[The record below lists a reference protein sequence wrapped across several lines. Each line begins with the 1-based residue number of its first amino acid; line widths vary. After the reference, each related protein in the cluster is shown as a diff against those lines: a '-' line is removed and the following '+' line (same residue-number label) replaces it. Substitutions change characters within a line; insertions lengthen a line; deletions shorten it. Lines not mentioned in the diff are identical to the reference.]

1 MRISIAVIFI
11 IAIIALIACS
21 IIAHHS
27 HKAIGKSVAFLN
39 AAAIP
44 PVIGNLLITLSDDI
58 HISTIGYYF
67 YFIGM
72 NIFMY
77 ALINFTINYCKK
89 SVERHKPP
97 FFLFI
102 LLFIDTVQLLLNNI
116 FGHAFSLEKTEVD
129 GYAYYKLVPHIGQ
142 VFHRIVDY
150 GTIFCVFLIF
160 TIIIIRISRIY
171 REKYSIILISLI
183 VVTIWQTYY
192 IFSRTPVD
200 RSMVGIATFTILV
213 FYFSLYYRPL
223 RLLDRM
229 MTDVIS
235 DMPEALYVFD
245 PNDRIIWANNKG
257 YELFDIHDGNLE
269 NVPKL
274 MVERFGDVVRNHGNW
289 SAQRTTGFGNDTK
302 FYELENRDLIDRNGK
317 YAGAYFR
324 IDDITEEKI
333 RVKKEMYEATHDRLT
348 GLYTREYLYRQISE
362 TLQNNRDQRYA
373 IIYIDVRNFKI
384 VNDIFGTEFGDYAIK
399 YIADRIRFHS
409 SKKTV
414 YGRLVGDTFGMLAAH
429 DFFDP
434 DLIESELAN
443 FRIKKDD
450 IDHPL
455 LVHLGVY
462 EVTDHDMDVSVMF
475 DRAHI
480 SLSSIKEEFGT
491 HIAFYDETMKSQILW
506 NQNLSSE
513 LDNAINERQIIPYL
527 QPIADPSGNIIGAEA
542 LARWNHPKE
551 GFLPPS
557 SFISLFEDN
566 GMIVKLDKYMWRC
579 ACEILSHW
587 VEEGKDRFISV
598 NISTKD
604 FYFMDVVSEFKKL
617 VKEFKLD
624 PSRLRIEITETVMV
638 NNTDLMIRILESFKK
653 EGFIVE
659 MDDFGSGYS
668 SLSMLKDIPV
678 DVLKIDMKF
687 LQTSND
693 REKDLTIMENII
705 NLSEG
710 LGLISLTEGVETEE
724 QYNTLVNMGC
734 KLFQGYYF
742 AKPMPIE
749 DFDSKY

>member
-1 MRISIAVIFI
+1 
-11 IAIIALIACS
+11 
-21 IIAHHS
+21 
-27 HKAIGKSVAFLN
+27 
-39 AAAIP
+39 
-44 PVIGNLLITLSDDI
+44 
-58 HISTIGYYF
+58 
-67 YFIGM
+67 
-72 NIFMY
+72 
-77 ALINFTINYCKK
+77 
-89 SVERHKPP
+89 
-97 FFLFI
+97 
-102 LLFIDTVQLLLNNI
+102 
-116 FGHAFSLEKTEVD
+116 
-129 GYAYYKLVPHIGQ
+129 
-142 VFHRIVDY
+142 
-150 GTIFCVFLIF
+150 
-160 TIIIIRISRIY
+160 
-171 REKYSIILISLI
+171 
-183 VVTIWQTYY
+183 
-192 IFSRTPVD
+192 
-200 RSMVGIATFTILV
+200 
-213 FYFSLYYRPL
+213 
-223 RLLDRM
+223 
-229 MTDVIS
+229 
-235 DMPEALYVFD
+235 
-245 PNDRIIWANNKG
+245 
-257 YELFDIHDGNLE
+257 
-269 NVPKL
+269 
-274 MVERFGDVVRNHGNW
+274 
-289 SAQRTTGFGNDTK
+289 
-302 FYELENRDLIDRNGK
+302 
-317 YAGAYFR
+317 
-324 IDDITEEKI
+324 
-333 RVKKEMYEATHDRLT
+333 
-348 GLYTREYLYRQISE
+348 
-362 TLQNNRDQRYA
+362 
-373 IIYIDVRNFKI
+373 
-384 VNDIFGTEFGDYAIK
+384 
-399 YIADRIRFHS
+399 
-409 SKKTV
+409 
-414 YGRLVGDTFGMLAAH
+414 
-429 DFFDP
+429 
-434 DLIESELAN
+434 
-443 FRIKKDD
+443 
-450 IDHPL
+450 
-455 LVHLGVY
+455 
-462 EVTDHDMDVSVMF
+462 MF

-480 SLSSIKEEFGT
+480 SLASIKEEFGT

-624 PSRLRIEITETVMV
+624 PSRLGIEITETVMV

-724 QYNTLVNMGC
+724 QYKTLVNMGC

-742 AKPMPIE
+742 AKPMP
-749 DFDSKY
+749 Y